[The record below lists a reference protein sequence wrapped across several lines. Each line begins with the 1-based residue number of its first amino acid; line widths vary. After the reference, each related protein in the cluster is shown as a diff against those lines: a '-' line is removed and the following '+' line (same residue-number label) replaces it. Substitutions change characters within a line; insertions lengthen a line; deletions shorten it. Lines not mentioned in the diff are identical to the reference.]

1 MPSEQESLDGQEKP
15 RTRTARQETLAQASA
30 VARYA
35 RCAQAA
41 QDATATPPDCSGG
54 VDTRP
59 RLQEGDEEAREKAL
73 EAGPR
78 FFNRPFATGLV

>member
-30 VARYA
+30 MARYT

-41 QDATATPPDCSGG
+41 QDATATPPYSPGG
-54 VDTRP
+54 VGAGP
-59 RLQEGDEEAREKAL
+59 RLQESDEEAAEEAL
-73 EAGPR
+73 TI
-78 FFNRPFATGLV
+78 TGRDRKYY